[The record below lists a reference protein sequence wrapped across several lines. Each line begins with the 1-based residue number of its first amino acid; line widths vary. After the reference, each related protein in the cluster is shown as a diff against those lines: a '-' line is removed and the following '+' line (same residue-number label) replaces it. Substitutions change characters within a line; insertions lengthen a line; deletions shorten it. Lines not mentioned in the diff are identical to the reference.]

1 MLDPLERPWPEVFS
15 LMWDAYVAGTIPVGA
30 VVADPS
36 GEIVARGRNRIFDDG
51 GDGQFGRSYL
61 AHAEINALLAIPPVQ
76 SSTPLT
82 LYSALEPCHLC
93 LSATYSTRMAA
104 VRYAAADPYGGA
116 VGKLLPSRDHEAHP
130 VEVSGPL
137 PGTAGLLPELLH
149 VAHMLWR
156 VPNGNLA
163 TFYRGRRPRLVEA
176 ARELPLP
183 DSGASLADAV
193 AALESLDLSMD

>member
-1 MLDPLERPWPEVFS
+1 MLETLERPWPEVFS

-36 GEIVARGRNRIFDDG
+36 REIVARGRNRIFDDG
-51 GDGQFGRSYL
+51 GGGQVGRSYL
-61 AHAEINALLAIPPVQ
+61 AHAEINALLAIPPAQ
-76 SSTPLT
+76 RTPLT

-93 LSATYSTRMAA
+93 LSAAYSTRMAA

-116 VGKLLPSRDHEAHP
+116 VGKLLPSRDHELHP

-137 PGTAGLLPELLH
+137 PGAAGLLPELLH

-163 TFYRGRRPRLVEA
+163 AFYRSTRPRLVEA

-193 AALESLDLSMD
+193 AALESLDLSTD